1 MRKFSNLNKLCLIT
15 FNLTY
20 LVTWKTL
27 KSIWIDHNDTNGF
40 RDIRFVGSGYSNG
53 NINSTQAHINFENV
67 FSCQESFFFPRNS
80 LKSQMTGFST
90 PFTYH
95 SFWILWFFS
104 WSFTFFVAFCLDR
117 IKAGKWQKSHTVNY
131 INPMLLMILDDVSSI
146 KTSINRFHSAHSDGS
161 ERPKNMVFHS
171 DCNNF
176 QTFRNHNLSFNL
188 VLLLAIILLWFLFSI
203 HKITA
208 RNQFSFAKEKTCIH
222 FESQKRK

>member
-1 MRKFSNLNKLCLIT
+1 MLKWKYQLNTSTHKFWKCVFLPRKLFLSKKFLEKPDFRLHLLII
-15 FNLTY
+15 
-20 LVTWKTL
+20 V
-27 KSIWIDHNDTNGF
+27 S
-40 RDIRFVGSGYSNG
+40 
-53 NINSTQAHINFENV
+53 E
-67 FSCQESFFFPRNS
+67 SC
-80 LKSQMTGFST
+80 G
-90 PFTYH
+90 
-95 SFWILWFFS
+95 FFS
-104 WSFTFFVAFCLDR
+104 WSFTFFVAFCLGR
-117 IKAGKWQKSHTVNY
+117 KKVGKWQKSHTVNY

-146 KTSINRFHSAHSDGS
+146 KTPINWFHSAHSDGS
-161 ERPKNMVFHS
+161 ERPKNMVFQS